1 MVVIDYGNACYDSA
15 YTNIF
20 IFDGLNVF
28 IPNLFTPNGDGIN
41 DVFKAYGYGFQEN
54 IEFKIYN
61 RWNRVV
67 YEANTFSALKD
78 LGWDGNFNGEEQ
90 PDGVYI
96 WILNA
101 TDLNGQINPKEEL
114 MKGTL
119 LLNR

>member
-1 MVVIDYGNACYDSA
+1 M
-15 YTNIF
+15 
-20 IFDGLNVF
+20 
-28 IPNLFTPNGDGIN
+28 
-41 DVFKAYGYGFQEN
+41 FKAYGYGFQEN

-67 YEANTFSALKD
+67 YEVNTFSALKD

>member
-1 MVVIDYGNACYDSA
+1 MYLYLI
-15 YTNIF
+15 
-20 IFDGLNVF
+20 
-28 IPNLFTPNGDGIN
+28 FTPNEIGSN

-114 MKGTL
+114 KGTL
-119 LLNR
+119 GK

>member
-1 MVVIDYGNACYDSA
+1 M
-15 YTNIF
+15 
-20 IFDGLNVF
+20 F
-28 IPNLFTPNGDGIN
+28 IPNLFTPNGDGSN